1 MNSKNL
7 IMYGILGVLAIT
19 LISTALRKIKE
30 QNNRGGIIAPTQPK
44 LPNIQSGRANTGP
57 DPFARANTANPA
69 GPQINRSAYNTQQQ
83 QEKAKKIAKIV
94 IIVVLLFNFLPIFF
108 GIIVSLIAFFTT
120 KSDIENSGISTYEP
134 SSVFRTE
141 LDDGTLETA
150 RDLNDQDKL
159 TAEVYV
165 NGEKRD
171 DIASAIDLDLVL
183 GELHNHEVAEPFT
196 FISKG
201 DKYVELTV
209 ISEADNFNATFE
221 FAITDSRVVVIH
233 PEHKSSQVYNG
244 YFASS
249 KLENHLR
256 EITKE

>member
-19 LISTALRKIKE
+19 LISIALRKIKE

-44 LPNIQSGRANTGP
+44 LPNIQSDRTNAGP
-57 DPFARANTANPA
+57 DPFVRANTANPA
-69 GPQINRSAYNTQQQ
+69 GPPNRSTYNARQQ
-83 QEKAKKIAKIV
+83 QESAKKIAKIV
-94 IIVVLLFNFLPIFF
+94 IIVIILFNFLPLFF

-120 KSDIENSGISTYEP
+120 KSDIENSGISPYEP

-141 LDDGTLETA
+141 LDDGALETA

-171 DIASAIDLDLVL
+171 DIASAIDLNLVL

-209 ISEADNFNATFE
+209 KSEADNFNATFE

-233 PEHKSSQVYNG
+233 PEHKSTQVYNG

-249 KLENHLR
+249 ELENHLR